1 MDASRASRARAG
13 RVVWGRL
20 PSWRIPIVLLAIST
34 GLFGQ
39 SAGSVA
45 GDDQEAAEEGLSLF
59 NLDLL
64 DSRDGY
70 AIPSDTRFVP
80 GQTIHLFFQIKGYE
94 VGIEDRVRL
103 RYKVEALDPA
113 GRRFYRDDGGVVH
126 VELAPQDENW
136 MPIVRYSPRIPDH
149 AGGGIYSIRIS
160 VEDELARSAIETA
173 VAITVD
179 GTRLDAADELAV
191 HQFHFSKEE
200 NGAGLDEPV
209 FDAGEEIWAAF
220 FISGFETREDNSYD
234 VESNASVI
242 DAEGER
248 MFDFETIGEQGKPYY
263 PRLWLPAR
271 MRLDLEDDIPPGSY
285 TVVLRLRDGVGGSD
299 LTQRYSFQIR

>member
-1 MDASRASRARAG
+1 MDASQASKGREGPVAG
-13 RVVWGRL
+13 GRL
-20 PSWRIPIVLLAIST
+20 PGWRIPMVLLAISM

-39 SAGSVA
+39 SAGSVS
-45 GDDQEAAEEGLSLF
+45 GDDQETAEEGLALF

-64 DSRDGY
+64 DSRDGF
-70 AIPSDTRFVP
+70 AIPADTRFLP
-80 GQTIHLFFQIKGYE
+80 GQTIHLYFQIKGYE
-94 VGIEDRVRL
+94 VGMEDRVRL

-113 GRRFYRDDGGVVH
+113 GKRFYRDSGGVVD

-149 AGGGIYSIRIS
+149 AGGGTYSIRIS
-160 VEDELARSAIETA
+160 VEDELAQTAIETA
-173 VAITVD
+173 VPITVD
-179 GTRLDAADELAV
+179 GTRLDATDELAV
-191 HQFHFSKEE
+191 HQFHFSMEE
-200 NGAGLDEPV
+200 NGDGLDDPV

-234 VESNASVI
+234 VESDASVI

-248 MFDFETIGEQGKPYY
+248 MFDFETIADQGKPYY

-299 LTQRYSFQIR
+299 LTQRYRFQIR